1 MPSNG
6 PAEKVLYGLNGIPI
20 FTYGMIGI
28 TTLVLAYVTF
38 MDVDINEDADAD
50 AAIESPLNTINPMY
64 QLAPPTAQETVQNV
78 YSNKPT
84 SGFIFGPT
92 AAVNREPE
100 QESRAEQE
108 QESRAEQDQD
118 QDQESR
124 ADQDQES
131 RSESRSEPDQES
143 RSEPTVNAES
153 GSIFGQQKQQRQ
165 NEGLAMSKGGK
176 KTIRRKQ
183 KNRRTIRK

>member
-28 TTLVLAYVTF
+28 TTLVLAYVSF
-38 MDVDINEDADAD
+38 MDVDINADADEDADAD
-50 AAIESPLNTINPMY
+50 AVIESPLNTINPMY
-64 QLAPPTAQETVQNV
+64 QLAPPAAQETVQNV

-92 AAVNREPE
+92 APVNTESE
-100 QESRAEQE
+100 QEP
-108 QESRAEQDQD
+108 
-118 QDQESR
+118 
-124 ADQDQES
+124 ES
-131 RSESRSEPDQES
+131 RSEPELRSEESISEESRSQESRSEPDQ
-143 RSEPTVNAES
+143 ES
-153 GSIFGQQKQQRQ
+153 GSIFGQQKQQGE
-165 NEGLAMSKGGK
+165 NEGLAMQKGGK